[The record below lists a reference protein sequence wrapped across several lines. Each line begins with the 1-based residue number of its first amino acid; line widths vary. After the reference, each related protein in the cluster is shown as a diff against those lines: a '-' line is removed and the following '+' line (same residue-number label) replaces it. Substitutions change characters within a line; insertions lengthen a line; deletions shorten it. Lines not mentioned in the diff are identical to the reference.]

1 VAAAYQAPFDYLNR
15 NISRRMAAD
24 NIGVSDYEGIAIREE
39 IEESIREI
47 RGYDPYLDEQITT
60 ELDE

>member
-1 VAAAYQAPFDYLNR
+1 
-15 NISRRMAAD
+15 MAAD
-24 NIGVSDYEGIAIREE
+24 NIGVNDYESIAIREE

-47 RGYDPYLDEQITT
+47 RGYDSYLDEQITT

>member
-1 VAAAYQAPFDYLNR
+1 
-15 NISRRMAAD
+15 MAAD